1 GGRGG
6 IGPVFRGGRPP
17 VPLRPGGGVGRRWG
31 GGGPGGSTRP
41 RKSTIRCACQR
52 APTRSRVRRNT
63 RNTGLAEPPRPTAT
77 PTTGREVVG
86 GWVQR
91 DPERSGFSRARGRE
105 SRGGPRGPAGRRR
118 GRGAPDGRR
127 PHRGLRRRPA
137 RGRGSRARPGAGR
150 VVATARDGGRR
161 AARARGERRRRH
173 GPGPVGSRGPPR

>member
-52 APTRSRVRRNT
+52 APMRSRVRRNT

-127 PHRGLRRRPA
+127 LHRGLRPGPPA
-137 RGRGSRARPGAGR
+137 TTTKTTTRMTAAPFGAA
-150 VVATARDGGRR
+150 ATRGGRR
-161 AARARGERRRRH
+161 GTTAPPAAPSH
-173 GPGPVGSRGPPR
+173 GCDPI